1 MNQYG
6 IEVLQYFLNFHFRHH
21 THLEKRMNEDNLTA
35 MIHCGSQ
42 NPPFKICHHAPM
54 CRTQTK
60 YKMQATNR
68 RKPED
73 KLYAQNIYLNM
84 CASTGTNSVYK
95 EVECCQN
102 ASLIGMKLL
111 RYEMETILEIMK
123 KHKDAV
129 MFHLIR
135 DPRAIINSFKKK
147 NQICKN
153 CGKKLPLGILK
164 VFAKKVC
171 SFMSLN
177 LKLLQSTEN
186 GLDSRIRFIRHEDFA
201 NDPLKFTMSFY
212 DTLSLKLPQEVR
224 LWIKKITNPMK
235 KRKSTNI
242 DTMRF
247 MRPNATKTATEWKT
261 NLSIQELKVIDKECS
276 DLYKLF

>member
-1 MNQYG
+1 
-6 IEVLQYFLNFHFRHH
+6 
-21 THLEKRMNEDNLTA
+21 MNEDNLTA

-42 NPPFKICHHAPM
+42 NPPIKICHHAPM
-54 CRTQTK
+54 CRTQAK

-73 KLYAQNIYLNM
+73 KLYKKYAYLEM
-84 CASTGTNSVYK
+84 CSTTGSNTVYK

-102 ASLIGMKLL
+102 ASMIGMKLL

-123 KHKDAV
+123 KNKDAV

-135 DPRAIINSFKKK
+135 DPRAIINSFKTR
-147 NQICKN
+147 NQICDD
-153 CGKKLPLGILK
+153 CWKKLPLGILQ
-164 VFAKKVC
+164 VLAKKMC

-177 LKLLQSTEN
+177 LKVLQSTEN
-186 GLDSRIRFIRHEDFA
+186 NLDSRIRFIRHEDFA
-201 NDPLKFTMSFY
+201 DDPLKFTMSFY

-224 LWIKKITNPMK
+224 AWIEKTTNPMI
-235 KRKSTNI
+235 KRESINR
-242 DTMRF
+242 DNYRF
-247 MRPNATKTATEWKT
+247 IRPNTKKTTTEWKT
-261 NLSIQELKVIDKECS
+261 NLSIQELKVIDEECS